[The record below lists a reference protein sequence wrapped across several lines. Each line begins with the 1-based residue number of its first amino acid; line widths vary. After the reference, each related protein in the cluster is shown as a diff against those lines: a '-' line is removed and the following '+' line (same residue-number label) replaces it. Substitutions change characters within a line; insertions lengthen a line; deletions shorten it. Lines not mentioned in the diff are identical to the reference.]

1 MDEDNAVPLHTFLD
15 DIKSDEI
22 QVLALELVVDYSKGL
37 TSVDSLYASGQEA
50 FDVEFYNLVES
61 VNRAVKAINIIYKI

>member
-1 MDEDNAVPLHTFLD
+1 MEEDNAIPLHTFED

-22 QVLALELVVDYSKGL
+22 HVLALELVDDYSSGL
-37 TSVDSLYASGQEA
+37 TSVDSLYLSAQEA
-50 FDVEFYNLVES
+50 LDLEFYNLVES